1 MKVDASRQILCSQN
15 TLSTAA
21 EEILG
26 ARDTRRHAIIQN
38 LEVPDTGI
46 SVYIKEDNTAGPTTG
61 FRIAG
66 GESVT
71 VYTRLPI
78 WAEAASGTPIIGI
91 IEEWD

>member
-38 LEVPDTGI
+38 LEAAAGN

-71 VYTRLPI
+71 VYTRMPI
-78 WAEAASGTPIIGI
+78 WAEAADGTPIIGI